1 MDKLYFFYYNSTF
14 YFQGVYLIRFF
25 LLISLVS
32 FQLFAL
38 SSEQLKVL
46 QTIRDVARTIPDYT
60 GETYENTLA
69 AICLT
74 ESSAGKNIIGD
85 FKKGIV
91 ITKASLGS
99 MQIQVATA
107 RYISKRVKDLSWINK
122 LSDAQIA
129 NKLLTDIKVSAQISA
144 YYLTIL
150 KKSRKHYFNVISGYN
165 GGMSN
170 NPYYKRV
177 MKNMTL
183 LKKYVK
189 DGRLI

>member
-1 MDKLYFFYYNSTF
+1 
-14 YFQGVYLIRFF
+14 LIRIFTLF
-25 LLISLVS
+25 LFITV
-32 FQLFAL
+32 QVFAL
-38 SSEQLKVL
+38 TPEQLKVL
-46 QTIRDVARTIPDYT
+46 QTVRDVARTVPDYK

-91 ITKASLGS
+91 ITKASLGV

-107 RYISKRVKDLSWINK
+107 RFLAKRIEELEWINK

-129 NKLLTDIKVSAQISA
+129 NKLLTDTKASAQISA
-144 YYLTIL
+144 YYLTLL
-150 KKSRKHYFNVISGYN
+150 KKSRKHYFNMVSGYN
-165 GGMSN
+165 GGMVN

-177 MKNMTL
+177 MKNIKIL
-183 LKKYVK
+183 DKYVK
-189 DGRLI
+189 NGKLI

>member
-1 MDKLYFFYYNSTF
+1 MDKFYFFYYNSTF
-14 YFQGVYLIRFF
+14 YFQGVYLIRLF

-107 RYISKRVKDLSWINK
+107 RYIAKRVKDLAWINK

-129 NKLLTDIKVSAQISA
+129 NKLLTDIKISAQISA

-183 LKKYVK
+183 LKEYVK
-189 DGRLI
+189 DGKLI

>member
-1 MDKLYFFYYNSTF
+1 MDKFYFFYYNSTF

-177 MKNMTL
+177 MKNMSL